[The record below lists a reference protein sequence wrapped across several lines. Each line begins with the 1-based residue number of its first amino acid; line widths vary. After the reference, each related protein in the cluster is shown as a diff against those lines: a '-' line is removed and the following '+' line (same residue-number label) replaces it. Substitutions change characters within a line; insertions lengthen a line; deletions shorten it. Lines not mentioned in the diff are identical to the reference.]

1 MVGLGNP
8 GAQYA
13 ATRHNLG
20 ADTVELLANRHS
32 ARLRP
37 EKGLAAVYA
46 TCTIGNKLLALAVP
60 NTYMNESGLAVRG
73 LARRAGVEDDLGKL
87 VIVHDELDLPTGAVR
102 VKVGGGV
109 AGHNGLKSVQAHL
122 HDAGFMRVRIGIDK
136 APGQLAGADW
146 VLRRPGK
153 KEREQLDVAV
163 ELAADAVEAI
173 LADGPDAAMNAFNG
187 RRPDPGS

>member
-1 MVGLGNP
+1 
-8 GAQYA
+8 
-13 ATRHNLG
+13 
-20 ADTVELLANRHS
+20 VELLAKRHS

-46 TCTIGNKLLALAVP
+46 TCSVGSKLLAMAVP

-73 LARRAGVEDDLGKL
+73 LVRRAGVEADIGRL

-122 HDAGFMRVRIGIDK
+122 HDAGFVRVRIGIDK
-136 APGQLAGADW
+136 APGQMAGVDW

-153 KEREQLDVAV
+153 KERELLDVAV

-173 LADGPDAAMNAFNG
+173 VASGADAAMNEFNG
-187 RRPDPGS
+187 RRPDPLP